1 MPTYPVQEADDYT
14 VRLAAKRRFIERL
27 EREASTR
34 PEPTE
39 AEMQAIM
46 QEIDDEREAIYQKN
60 LTLKALEQVSKR
72 LTEVWEK
79 ESGRTT
85 YQFGLPDVIISAD
98 VTDEI
103 TDFKQLSTPSTF
115 GLSGFKRTTVVPEP
129 TEEVLEEELTEV
141 KTKIQRTEAEI
152 KPIQALPKQEWK
164 GG

>member
-60 LTLKALEQVSKR
+60 LTLKKLKQAVER
-72 LTEVWEK
+72 LTK

-85 YQFGLPDVIISAD
+85 YQFGLPDVIIPSD

-103 TDFKQLSTPSTF
+103 TDLKQLSMPSTF
-115 GLSGFKRTTVVPEP
+115 GLSGFKPTVVPEP
-129 TEEVLEEELTEV
+129 T
-141 KTKIQRTEAEI
+141 
-152 KPIQALPKQEWK
+152 
-164 GG
+164 